1 MDFSGREEKNP
12 KKPIGFFKKKTTWF
26 KPWFKPRL
34 KPLGLNRAN
43 PAPYPSHCTQLLK
56 SSEIVTN

>member
-1 MDFSGREEKNP
+1 MKISIFLGGEKNQNNYNDSNNNN
-12 KKPIGFFKKKTTWF
+12 KTWF

-43 PAPYPSHCTQLLK
+43 PAF
-56 SSEIVTN
+56 